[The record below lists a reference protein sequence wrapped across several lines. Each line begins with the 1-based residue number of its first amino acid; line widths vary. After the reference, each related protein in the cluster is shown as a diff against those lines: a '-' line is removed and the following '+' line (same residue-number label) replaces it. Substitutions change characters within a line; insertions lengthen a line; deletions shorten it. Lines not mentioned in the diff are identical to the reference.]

1 MYFLFFL
8 ARVKEEPTMEE
19 YVNYE
24 RKAGGRPG
32 MNPIWRGIGCILTV
46 VVPLISY
53 ALTTIFIPP
62 IVATGM
68 VPHELLGRVQF
79 PAWAYTTPVVS
90 SIAGY
95 LGSID
100 NLWIKLIGFFIMI
113 SLLTGVFSLLYS
125 IVYQL
130 IGPPRYTDLDAPP
143 SRHKPK
149 VYKR

>member
-8 ARVKEEPTMEE
+8 ARVKEEPIMEE
-19 YVNYE
+19 YANYE
-24 RKAGGRPG
+24 RKVRRRPG
-32 MNPIWRGIGCILTV
+32 MNPIWRGIGCILMV

-53 ALTTIFIPP
+53 ALMAIFIPP

-95 LGSID
+95 LDGID
-100 NLWIKLIGFFIMI
+100 NLWVKLIGFFIVF
-113 SLLTGVFSLLYS
+113 SLLTGVFSFLYS

-130 IGPPRYTDLDAPP
+130 IGPPRYTAVDAPP
-143 SRHKPK
+143 AKYKPK
-149 VYKR
+149 IYKR